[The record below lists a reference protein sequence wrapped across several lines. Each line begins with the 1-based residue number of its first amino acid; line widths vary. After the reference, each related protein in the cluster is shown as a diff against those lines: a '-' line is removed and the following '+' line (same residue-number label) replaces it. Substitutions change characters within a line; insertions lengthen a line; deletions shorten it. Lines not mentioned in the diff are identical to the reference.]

1 MATPVRRLTLSQ
13 RLMLGFLMVTII
25 PALGGGLAGY
35 IAFGRSVERQ
45 GLRSVETRM
54 DFAHDMMDRR
64 FDEQSQNLAAAAK
77 DARVLAGV
85 ADRDVAALSIALANL
100 PSGGNAARYYVAL
113 DAAGQP
119 IAASSGAPGPARADD
134 TLVKQALD
142 GKPVA
147 GFELVPA
154 QDLEALGLAE
164 ETAIEVKETPKGT
177 VIHPQL
183 DSALSLVVMAPVKN
197 SSARV
202 IGVIVCVDPLARSSA
217 VVQEIAGNA
226 ETKATIFQH
235 EVRISTT
242 VTDAQGQKAYGTVVS
257 DPVRLSTLDRGEN
270 FRGQAVVVGE
280 QMYTA
285 YDAIESPSGERIG
298 MLFVGVPLRPLL
310 QDRREFLWLLAGALI
325 ASLVIAGIWAT
336 VISRR
341 LSAPMTALT
350 DAAIQIAGG
359 DLSVR
364 APHGGSR
371 ETRDLAD
378 AFNVMTGALASI
390 ISRAKDTSGTLASA
404 SDDITA
410 AVRTQAEGAAKQASA
425 VNETT
430 ATLEEMAATYRSVA
444 EAAGRVLQLAE
455 DALEAAEDGH
465 SNLNAT
471 VEGVVMVRQESE
483 RTKEA
488 ADQLSESASD
498 IGQIIMMIDSIAA
511 QTKIL
516 ALNAAIEAA
525 RAGDAGKGFA
535 VVATEIRALAESVT
549 DSTSHIE
556 RLLDTIRQGS
566 ESLTRAAGRQDDQVS
581 EAVERGGR
589 TEASFSEIVEK
600 MAVTASAAREIAA
613 SAQQQKTA
621 SEQVVQAMHQVATSA
636 QETAAAATQAEGAVD
651 GLVDRSNE
659 LDNALQGFRV

>member
-1 MATPVRRLTLSQ
+1 MATPDRRFTLSQ

-25 PALGGGLAGY
+25 PAIGGGIAGY

-54 DFAHDMMDRR
+54 TFAHDMMDRR
-64 FDEQSQNLAAAAK
+64 LDEQTQNLTMAGR
-77 DARVLAGV
+77 DTRVLSGITGKNAV
-85 ADRDVAALSIALANL
+85 VLSEALANL
-100 PSGGNAARYYVAL
+100 PSGGNAARYYAAY
-113 DAAGQP
+113 DTAGQP
-119 IAASSGAPGPARADD
+119 IATSAGVPGIPRAEDPLFKRALGGDPA
-134 TLVKQALD
+134 T
-142 GKPVA
+142 
-147 GFELVPA
+147 GFDLVPA
-154 QDLEALGLAE
+154 QQLEALDLAE
-164 ETAIEVKETPKGT
+164 EIAIEVKETPKGT
-177 VIHPQL
+177 VVHPVL
-183 DSALSLVVMAPVKN
+183 DSALSLVVMTPVRN
-197 SSARV
+197 VSGDV
-202 IGVIVCVDPLARSSA
+202 VGVLACVDPLARSSS
-217 VVQEIAGNA
+217 VVQEIAGDA

-257 DPVRLSTLDRGEN
+257 DPVRTTTLDKGEN

-285 YDAIESPSGERIG
+285 YDPITSPAGERIG

-325 ASLVIAGIWAT
+325 TSLAIAGVWAT

-341 LSAPMTALT
+341 LSAPMTALS

-390 ISRAKDTSGTLASA
+390 ISRAKDTSGTLARA

-410 AVRTQAEGAAKQASA
+410 AVRTQSEGAAKQASA

-430 ATLEEMAATYRSVA
+430 ATLEEMAATYRAVSD
-444 EAAGRVLQLAE
+444 AAGRVLQLAE

-465 SNLNAT
+465 SNLST
-471 VEGVVMVRQESE
+471 TIEGVVMVRQESE

-488 ADQLSESASD
+488 ADQLSASASD
-498 IGQIIMMIDSIAA
+498 IGQILMIIDSIAA

-525 RAGDAGKGFA
+525 RAGEAGKGFA

-556 RLLDTIRQGS
+556 RLLETIRQGS
-566 ESLTRAAGRQDDQVS
+566 ESLTRAAVRQDDQVT

-621 SEQVVQAMHQVATSA
+621 SEQVVQAMHQVAMSA

-659 LDNALQGFRV
+659 LDDALRGFRV

>member
-1 MATPVRRLTLSQ
+1 
-13 RLMLGFLMVTII
+13 MLGFLVVTII
-25 PALGGGLAGY
+25 PAIGGGIAGY
-35 IAFGRSVERQ
+35 IAFDRSVERQ
-45 GLRSVETRM
+45 GLRSVEERM
-54 DFAHDMMDRR
+54 AYAHDMMDRR
-64 FDEQSQNLAAAAK
+64 FGEQLQNLSMATR
-77 DARVLAGV
+77 DSGV
-85 ADRDVAALSIALANL
+85 VSAVASKNAALLSTQLDNL
-100 PSGGNAARYYVAL
+100 PSGGNPARYYVAL
-113 DAAGQP
+113 DLQGQP
-119 IAASSGAPGPARADD
+119 IATSKGPSSLSRRDDPLFKRA
-134 TLVKQALD
+134 LA
-142 GKPVA
+142 GKPA
-147 GFELVPA
+147 TGFVLVP
-154 QDLEALGLAE
+154 QTELAE
-164 ETAIEVKETPKGT
+164 LNLAEATAIEVKETPKGT
-177 VIHPQL
+177 VVHPKL
-183 DSALSLVVMAPVKN
+183 DSSLSLVVMTPLKDT
-197 SSARV
+197 SSKV
-202 IGVIVCVDPLARSSA
+202 VGVVACVDPLALTSS
-217 VVQEIAGNA
+217 VVSEIAGDTD
-226 ETKATIFQH
+226 TKATLFQH

-242 VTDAQGQKAYGTVVS
+242 VTDAKGQKAYGTVVS
-257 DPVRLSTLDRGEN
+257 DPVRIGTLDNGED

-285 YDAIESPSGERIG
+285 YDAITSPVGERIG
-298 MLFVGVPLRPLL
+298 MMFVGVPLKPLL
-310 QDRREFLWLLAGALI
+310 KDRREFLWLLAGALLT
-325 ASLVIAGIWAT
+325 SLVIAGIWAT
-336 VISRR
+336 VIARR
-341 LSAPMTALT
+341 LSAPMTALS
-350 DAAIQIAGG
+350 DAAMQIAGG
-359 DLSVR
+359 DLSVK

-378 AFNVMTGALASI
+378 AFNLMTGALASI

-410 AVRTQAEGAAKQASA
+410 AVRTQAEGAARQASA

-444 EAAGRVLQLAE
+444 SAAGRVLQLAE

-471 VEGVVMVRQESE
+471 IEGVVMVRTESD

-488 ADQLSESASD
+488 ADQLSESAAD
-498 IGQIIMMIDSIAA
+498 IGQILMIIDSIAA

-525 RAGDAGKGFA
+525 RAGEAGKGFA

-556 RLLDTIRQGS
+556 RLLATIRDGS
-566 ESLTRAAGRQDDQVS
+566 ESLTRAASRQENQVT
-581 EAVERGGR
+581 EAVERGGK

-613 SAQQQKTA
+613 SAEQQKTA
-621 SEQVVQAMHQVATSA
+621 SEQVVQAMHQVAMSA

-659 LDNALQGFRV
+659 LDDALRGFRI

>member
-1 MATPVRRLTLSQ
+1 
-13 RLMLGFLMVTII
+13 MLGFLMVTII
-25 PALGGGLAGY
+25 PAIGGGIAGY

-54 DFAHDMMDRR
+54 TFAHDMMDRR
-64 FDEQSQNLAAAAK
+64 LDEQTQNLTMAGR
-77 DARVLAGV
+77 DTRVLSGITGKNAV
-85 ADRDVAALSIALANL
+85 VLSEALANL
-100 PSGGNAARYYVAL
+100 PSGGNAARYYAAY
-113 DAAGQP
+113 DTAGQP
-119 IAASSGAPGPARADD
+119 IATSAGVPGIPRAEDPLFKRALGGDPA
-134 TLVKQALD
+134 T
-142 GKPVA
+142 
-147 GFELVPA
+147 GFDLVPA
-154 QDLEALGLAE
+154 QQLEALDLAE
-164 ETAIEVKETPKGT
+164 EIAIEVKETPKGT
-177 VIHPQL
+177 VVHPVL
-183 DSALSLVVMAPVKN
+183 DSALSLVVMTPVRN
-197 SSARV
+197 VSGDV
-202 IGVIVCVDPLARSSA
+202 VGVLACVDPLARSSS
-217 VVQEIAGNA
+217 VVQEIAGDA

-257 DPVRLSTLDRGEN
+257 DPVRTTTLDKGEN

-285 YDAIESPSGERIG
+285 YDPITSPAGERIG

-325 ASLVIAGIWAT
+325 TSLAIAGVWAT

-341 LSAPMTALT
+341 LSAPMTALS

-390 ISRAKDTSGTLASA
+390 ISRAKDTSGTLARA

-410 AVRTQAEGAAKQASA
+410 AVRTQSEGAAKQASA

-430 ATLEEMAATYRSVA
+430 ATLEEMAATYRAVSD
-444 EAAGRVLQLAE
+444 AAGRVLQLAE

-465 SNLNAT
+465 SNLST
-471 VEGVVMVRQESE
+471 TIEGVVMVRQESE

-488 ADQLSESASD
+488 ADQLSASASD
-498 IGQIIMMIDSIAA
+498 IGQILMIIDSIAA

-525 RAGDAGKGFA
+525 RAGEAGKGFA

-556 RLLDTIRQGS
+556 RLLETIRQGS
-566 ESLTRAAGRQDDQVS
+566 ESLTRAAVRQDDQVT

-621 SEQVVQAMHQVATSA
+621 SEQVVQAMHQVAMSA

-659 LDNALQGFRV
+659 LDDALRGFRV